1 MNTLSDPRYFQALN
15 AASVPHLNLNGIHK
29 EQPLVIGRKIQSVKT
44 LQTKKAIKKKPENLI
59 KDKRQFKARR
69 DISVPMT
76 DRLRSVP
83 TTERLKPQRTKSKG
97 PVKTDKP
104 KPDKKPNE
112 LLKTSPPPVP
122 RTKRGTSADKRRQP
136 SQAKQGEGKVENK
149 QTEVRV
155 DKNKESNSKC
165 QELISKS
172 LKMFEKEKK
181 EQNDYENLRMQEE
194 AYRREKFRNKNEEI
208 RLKNAKHVKSR
219 ERLHV
224 APWGVDQKVFNHEDQ
239 YKDQELELLKIKR
252 RDEREKTIQQ
262 GRTRIGLDLI
272 PDLKLRP
279 KRKSKSRE
287 RKTEEKQLP
296 ISRNTN
302 NDIKKYM
309 KQKRREMKIAELLRL
324 KEELEREARREKEL
338 EELDNKQKKLVRKTS
353 RKRKGLKSHSPDEE
367 VKMILSKREPS
378 EHTFEYRGDSHR
390 SRDENKHGISDL
402 QRKSEVEI
410 PAPHFSY
417 IDKPT
422 KQLSKPDKLLKERV
436 ENIRNAQI
444 NSIHLSAFNSSEN
457 MTHHLLEEGKSD
469 EESKIAEAMQRSR
482 DMLLRRLQALKDRV
496 HSTGLYLRTE
506 DFNKK
511 ESAASKIQ
519 KWWRASRERQR
530 KKQDRNYSQFQQ
542 ESMTKTEFSILK
554 ALLKHEERVNAIKRL
569 RRQSPL
575 PEYSAETPNSQDESL
590 ELPND
595 AKSIDLEPREDTHH
609 PFELERSDDFVKEE
623 DEDEEQDWQ
632 ALLEPEIGKKSD
644 LVEKFRESLQHHY
657 QELEKKLQENQ
668 INVQAQLDELG
679 SHHVEESLLR
689 TLGTDRFGSEGSG
702 NFHNIIRSIEATPT
716 LPSSNSGRNP
726 PKPPKSNIHTELGLQ
741 LDIDTINRPC
751 FQPPT
756 IEDEKEYEQSSSQVS
771 PTMRFPIQS
780 IEHFHQ
786 SVISIQSDK
795 ISGDTDWIF
804 ELDRRS
810 SQRSIT
816 RSAEKLQTSDSNFFD
831 SIPKMRLDSK
841 DSNAG
846 NILIE
851 DEESEVMGN
860 ASFQSNSRNHNLR
873 YNFDEGEELHSF
885 TDENQISE
893 IPRKKKYF
901 DFSHSDEDELEE
913 NSGYLEQILKKNLK
927 IDMSDYQE
935 QFEESYNSADSKV
948 NKKSMQGFIPDNQD
962 ISPILRNE
970 QIISSKLVP
979 VFPEIKANSQKDKIP
994 KVPMLKLELINQGEE
1009 LVMNKPYLGSTS
1021 SIDKSS
1027 ISYDPEASYTSNFLE
1042 SIPELKYRKET
1053 SLGNES
1059 SQESK
1064 VPAKLDEDKSSSFE
1078 ETKSGVI
1085 MKLEDRNNRVYIP
1098 RLKIPTLDQ
1107 EQEAI
1112 QSPTKISGK
1121 VRPSI
1126 PKLEDTSSKNTSI
1139 SSQEPSKRS
1148 EEFKPFLQRI
1158 EEKIKSSQ
1166 AKSTETS
1173 KEEEKSFTQT
1183 RDGLQSLLK
1192 PTRVYTSPTDSF
1204 HTESVVNSS
1213 DISSVSHN
1221 ATSPEISLRDLEVSV
1236 EAKKQL
1242 PEKKPGNLL
1251 DSYSKPIMPKL
1262 NLSSLGEPELK
1273 LSTKDTVLKSIQII
1287 EYQLVPKISFNIAI
1301 VQESIYNQD
1310 FSFESYKHDKT
1321 NSQSSVDIDIHSSY
1335 ENGYKDEPIDSIHK
1349 SELFEESSPGTIF
1362 SNQKPAELQPLEQ
1375 SEGSSSYQDKDL
1387 TMNQLDQVDSILNQ
1401 LILTEIDNY
1410 IIPNFH
1416 EERLEVDSSLNFVEN
1431 YLRNVENLI
1440 EPDKE
1445 AFLDIYNS
1453 PMPIDFL
1460 QKLTF
1465 LQNAEIG
1472 ALVTYP
1478 SLELIL
1484 PPEINDQLKE
1494 IFANSSMVYRR
1505 IYCQMLFDCLNEALN
1520 YVRPYGING
1529 EPAPWSRKERT
1540 VFGEENIHRIFERAI
1555 EMLKKW
1561 ANIKAGHLPT
1571 PEVENIGGLI
1581 DEAKLQQLREERLS
1595 ALLCS
1600 DVYSEEKK
1608 WIDYEDEEV
1617 QAQFDLADILL
1628 EHLVEETAGILDKI
1642 NE

>member
-15 AASVPHLNLNGIHK
+15 AASVPNLNLNGIHK
-29 EQPLVIGRKIQSVKT
+29 EQPPVIGRKIQSVKT
-44 LQTKKAIKKKPENLI
+44 LQTKKPIKKKPENLI

-76 DRLRSVP
+76 ERLKSVP
-83 TTERLKPQRTKSKG
+83 TTERLKLQRTRSKG

-104 KPDKKPNE
+104 KPDKKLNE
-112 LLKTSPPPVP
+112 LPKTSPPPVP
-122 RTKRGTSADKRRQP
+122 RTKRGTSAEKRRQP
-136 SQAKQGEGKVENK
+136 SQAKPTEVKVE
-149 QTEVRV
+149 
-155 DKNKESNSKC
+155 KNKETNTKC
-165 QELISKS
+165 QELISKT
-172 LKMFEKEKK
+172 LRMVQKEKK
-181 EQNDYENLRMQEE
+181 EQIDYENLRMQEE
-194 AYRREKFRNKNEEI
+194 AYRREMFRNKNEEI
-208 RLKNAKHVKSR
+208 RLKNARNVKSK

-224 APWGVDQKVFNHEDQ
+224 APWGVDQKVYNHEDQ
-239 YKDQELELLKIKR
+239 YKDQELELLKTKR
-252 RDEREKTIQQ
+252 REEREKAIQQ

-272 PDLKLRP
+272 PDLKLKL

-287 RKTEEKQLP
+287 RKTEEKPLP
-296 ISRNTN
+296 MSRNTN
-302 NDIKKYM
+302 SDIKKYM

-353 RKRKGLKSHSPDEE
+353 RKRKRLKSHSPDQE

-390 SRDENKHGISDL
+390 SHDENKHGISDL

-410 PAPHFSY
+410 AAPHFSY

-422 KQLSKPDKLLKERV
+422 KHLSKPDKLLKERV

-482 DMLLRRLQALKDRV
+482 DMLLRRLQALKERV

-506 DFNKK
+506 DLNKK

-530 KKQDRNYSQFQQ
+530 KKQDRNYSQSQQ

-590 ELPND
+590 ELPNE

-623 DEDEEQDWQ
+623 DEDEEQDWK
-632 ALLEPEIGKKSD
+632 ALLEPEVGKKSD

-716 LPSSNSGRNP
+716 IPSSNSGRNP
-726 PKPPKSNIHTELGLQ
+726 PKPPKSNIHTELGLK
-741 LDIDTINRPC
+741 LDIDTINMPF

-756 IEDEKEYEQSSSQVS
+756 IEDDKEYEQSSSQVS
-771 PTMRFPIQS
+771 PSMRLPIQS
-780 IEHFHQ
+780 IEHFHH

-804 ELDRRS
+804 ELDKRS

-816 RSAEKLQTSDSNFFD
+816 RSPEKPHTSDSNFFD

-851 DEESEVMGN
+851 DEESEVMGT
-860 ASFQSNSRNHNLR
+860 ASFQSNSRNHNMR

-885 TDENQISE
+885 TEENQISE

-913 NSGYLEQILKKNLK
+913 NSGYLEEILKKNLK
-927 IDMSDYQE
+927 IDLSDYEE
-935 QFEESYNSADSKV
+935 QFEESYNSVDSKEH
-948 NKKSMQGFIPDNQD
+948 KKSMQGFIPDNED
-962 ISPILRNE
+962 ISPIMRNE

-979 VFPEIKANSQKDKIP
+979 VLPEIKPNLPASSQKDKVP
-994 KVPMLKLELINQGEE
+994 KVPMLKLELINQREE
-1009 LVMNKPYLGSTS
+1009 LVMPKPYLGSAS

-1042 SIPELKYRKET
+1042 SIPEFKYRKET

-1064 VPAKLDEDKSSSFE
+1064 LPIKLDKDKSSSIE
-1078 ETKSGVI
+1078 ESKSGI
-1085 MKLEDRNNRVYIP
+1085 LLKLEDGDNRVYIP
-1098 RLKIPTLDQ
+1098 RLKIPTFDH
-1107 EQEAI
+1107 EQEAS
-1112 QSPTKISGK
+1112 QSPTKISDK
-1121 VRPSI
+1121 SRPSI
-1126 PKLEDTSSKNTSI
+1126 PKLEDTSIKNTST
-1139 SSQEPSKRS
+1139 SSQEPIKKS

-1166 AKSTETS
+1166 VKSAETS

-1183 RDGLQSLLK
+1183 REGLQSLLK
-1192 PTRVYTSPTDSF
+1192 PSHVYESPSDSF
-1204 HTESVVNSS
+1204 NSESCGNSS
-1213 DISSVSHN
+1213 IINSVSHN
-1221 ATSPEISLRDLEVSV
+1221 ATSPEMSPKDLEVSV
-1236 EAKKQL
+1236 ETVQQL
-1242 PEKKPGNLL
+1242 VDKKPVNLL
-1251 DSYSKPIMPKL
+1251 DSYSKPSLPKL
-1262 NLSSLGEPELK
+1262 DLISIREPDLK
-1273 LSTKDTVLKSIQII
+1273 LSTKDTVLKSIQIT
-1287 EYQLVPKISFNIAI
+1287 EYQVVPKISFNIAI
-1301 VQESIYNQD
+1301 VEESIYNQD
-1310 FSFESYKHDKT
+1310 FSFESYKHEKT
-1321 NSQSSVDIDIHSSY
+1321 NSQSSVDLEIHFSY

-1362 SNQKPAELQPLEQ
+1362 SNQKPAELQPIEQ
-1375 SEGSSSYQDKDL
+1375 SEGSLSYQEKDL
-1387 TMNQLDQVDSILNQ
+1387 SKQLTNNQLDQLDSILNQ

-1484 PPEINDQLKE
+1484 PPEINDQLKD
-1494 IFANSSMVYRR
+1494 IFADSSLVYRR

-1540 VFGEENIHRIFERAI
+1540 VFGEENIHRIFERAM

-1561 ANIKAGHLPT
+1561 AGIKAGHLPT

-1628 EHLVEETAGILDKI
+1628 EHLVEETAGILNKI
-1642 NE
+1642 NG